1 MPNSLEILTIY
12 IPSGLIVLTMGLYLL
27 SYPLSFLTFYARLLA
42 SYLSLIACALYG
54 VAASIFLRLI
64 GYGRVSQ
71 WATARSFK
79 WVMRYTTGI
88 RFEIEEDGKQWLNER
103 PVVFVG
109 NHQTYGALNGES

>member
-1 MPNSLEILTIY
+1 MPNYLEILILY
-12 IPSGLIVLTMGLYLL
+12 IPSGLVVLTMGLYLA
-27 SYPLSFLTFYARLLA
+27 SYPLPFLAFYARLVA

-79 WVMRYTTGI
+79 WVMRYTTGM
-88 RFEIEEDGKQWLNER
+88 RFEIEEEGKHWLHER

-109 NHQTYGALNGES
+109 NHQT